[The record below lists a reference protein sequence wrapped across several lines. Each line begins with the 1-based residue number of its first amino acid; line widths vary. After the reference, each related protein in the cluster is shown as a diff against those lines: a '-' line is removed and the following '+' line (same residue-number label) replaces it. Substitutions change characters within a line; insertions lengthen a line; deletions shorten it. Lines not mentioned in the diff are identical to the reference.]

1 MRAKRALFPVVT
13 DTTSST
19 DISVSFFVMS
29 WDHTYYDI
37 SVLTDF
43 AKQTCFQISTFYL
56 LHKLAYRCRYE
67 TTTTLVCF
75 FVFILHLHLKMTL
88 NIYVV
93 F

>member
-29 WDHTYYDI
+29 WDHI

-43 AKQTCFQISTFYL
+43 AKQTFFQISNF
-56 LHKLAYRCRYE
+56 
-67 TTTTLVCF
+67 
-75 FVFILHLHLKMTL
+75 
-88 NIYVV
+88 
-93 F
+93 